1 MNIARISS
9 MNFNG
14 AKAAMVKDAAKNA
27 NKKADQLLEEVLKPA
42 EDFVNYGQSSYSVPT
57 GDFPK
62 VKMEIK
68 RYPFSP
74 DDNVIANEYLKTA
87 EEAKK
92 AEEVADFVSDGSI
105 L

>member
-1 MNIARISS
+1 
-9 MNFNG
+9 
-14 AKAAMVKDAAKNA
+14 
-27 NKKADQLLEEVLKPA
+27 
-42 EDFVNYGQSSYSVPT
+42 
-57 GDFPK
+57 
-62 VKMEIK
+62 MEIK
-68 RYPFSP
+68 RYPFRP